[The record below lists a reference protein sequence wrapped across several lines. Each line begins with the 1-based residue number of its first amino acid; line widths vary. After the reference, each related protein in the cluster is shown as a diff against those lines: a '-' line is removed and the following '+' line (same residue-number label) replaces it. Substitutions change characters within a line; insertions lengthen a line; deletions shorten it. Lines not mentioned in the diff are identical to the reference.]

1 MGQKVNPIGFRL
13 PVTKDWKSRW
23 FARKKDFGV
32 LLQED
37 IKIREKLTKELASA
51 AVSKVV
57 IERSGKR
64 VRITIF
70 SGRPGLIR
78 VGKFNSDDPRAKKVA
93 AAAEGNAPA
102 ADAKGAEKGRPARD
116 GKKNVGIDMIKAM
129 VEPIT
134 GAAEVFVDL
143 REIAQAEV
151 DAQLVADSITQQLV
165 KRVAFRRAM
174 KRAIQTAM
182 EHGAEGIKIR
192 CSGRLNGAELARTE
206 QYKDGKVPL
215 HTLRANIDYGFA
227 EAHTLAGLIGV
238 KVWICK
244 PQNWEDTKNAVN
256 AQTRGVQKGSA
267 RQPRGARNPQQQ
279 AGLR

>member
-23 FARKKDFGV
+23 FARKKEFGK

-37 IKIREKLTKELASA
+37 LKIREKIAKELASA
-51 AVSKVV
+51 AVSKTV

-64 VRITIF
+64 VRVTIF
-70 SGRPGLIR
+70 SARPGIILT
-78 VGKFNSDDPRAKKVA
+78 GKFGPAEKAPKA
-93 AAAEGNAPA
+93 AVKEAPA
-102 ADAKGAEKGRPARD
+102 ADAKDDKARAKKGQGLEK
-116 GKKNVGIDMIKAM
+116 IKALIAT
-129 VEPIT
+129 IT
-134 GAAEVFVDL
+134 KDTAEIIVDL
-143 REIAQAEV
+143 KEIKQAEM
-151 DAQLVADSITQQLV
+151 DAQLVAEGITQQLV

-174 KRAIQTAM
+174 KRAMQTAM

-215 HTLRANIDYGFA
+215 HTIRANVDYGAA
-227 EAHTLAGLIGV
+227 EARTLAGLIGV

-244 PQNWEDTKNAVN
+244 PQNWEDSKNAVN
-256 AQTRGVQKGSA
+256 AQTRGVSKGSA
-267 RQPRGARNPQQQ
+267 RQPRGARNPQ
-279 AGLR
+279 

>member
-23 FARKKDFGV
+23 FARKKDFGT
-32 LLQED
+32 LLQAD
-37 IKIREKLTKELASA
+37 IKIREKLTKELANA
-51 AVSKVV
+51 AVSKIV

-70 SGRPGLIR
+70 SARPGVILG
-78 VGKFNSDDPRAKKVA
+78 GKFVAGADPK
-93 AAAEGNAPA
+93 A
-102 ADAKGAEKGRPARD
+102 ADNKEKGKGRGD
-116 GKKNVGIDMIKAM
+116 KKGVGIDLIKAM
-129 VEPIT
+129 VAPIA
-134 GAAEVFVDL
+134 GAAEVIV
-143 REIAQAEV
+143 EIKEIRAADV
-151 DAQLVADSITQQLV
+151 DAQLVSETIVQQLV

-174 KRAIQTAM
+174 KRAIQSAM

-192 CSGRLNGAELARTE
+192 CSGRLNGAEIAKTE

-215 HTLRANIDYGFA
+215 HTLRANIDYGFS

-244 PQNWEDTKNAVN
+244 PQNWEDTKNAFN
-256 AQTRGVQKGSA
+256 AQTRGTSKGSA
-267 RQPRGARNPQQQ
+267 RQPRGNRDSK
-279 AGLR
+279 